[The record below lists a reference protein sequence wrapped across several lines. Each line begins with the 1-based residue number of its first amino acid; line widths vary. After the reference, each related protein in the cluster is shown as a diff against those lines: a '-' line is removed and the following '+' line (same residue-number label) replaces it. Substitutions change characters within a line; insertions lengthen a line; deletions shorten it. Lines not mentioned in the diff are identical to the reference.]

1 MKFILDCRR
10 LIKFHYIIHNVLSTR
25 YVGTRDLPGNAL
37 VLKQKYNLENRS
49 KRQYWIT
56 FQLVP
61 KLWEITASFISL
73 YWKHQENTLFIFE
86 CCQYIEL

>member
-1 MKFILDCRR
+1 MPAAAYRITITMAIEADFLDFKKLILQFLMKFILDCRR

-49 KRQYWIT
+49 KRQYWNI
-56 FQLVP
+56 FQ
-61 KLWEITASFISL
+61 
-73 YWKHQENTLFIFE
+73 
-86 CCQYIEL
+86 